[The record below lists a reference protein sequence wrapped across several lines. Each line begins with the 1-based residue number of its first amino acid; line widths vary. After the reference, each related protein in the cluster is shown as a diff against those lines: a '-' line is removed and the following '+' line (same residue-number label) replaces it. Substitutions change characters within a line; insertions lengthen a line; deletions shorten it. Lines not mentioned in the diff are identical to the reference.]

1 MNTFDDY
8 KKARLGTKYTKR
20 VTVPNSEVDVGLKVL
35 TANELLEAESAKN
48 EYLKSKKLEDTMN
61 ATVLENNCQVLYRS
75 CVNPD
80 SNEKFFRSVAE
91 TRDLTSEDVAWL
103 AEQYNIL
110 SDSVN
115 PAVTMLTVD
124 DVEDVKKKLA
134 NGEPPINLSYSQ
146 LLQVVMVL
154 GVSTWTG
161 TEEVE
166 SSSEAN

>member
-48 EYLKSKKLEDTMN
+48 EYLKSKKLEEVMN

-115 PAVTMLTVD
+115 PASTFLTEK
-124 DVEDVKKKLA
+124 DVAEVKKKLA
-134 NGEPPINLSYSQ
+134 NGEPPINLGYSQ
-146 LLQVVMVL
+146 LLQLVMVL
-154 GVSTWTG
+154 GASTLTG
-161 TEEVE
+161 NSEVK
-166 SSSEAN
+166 SSSEAS